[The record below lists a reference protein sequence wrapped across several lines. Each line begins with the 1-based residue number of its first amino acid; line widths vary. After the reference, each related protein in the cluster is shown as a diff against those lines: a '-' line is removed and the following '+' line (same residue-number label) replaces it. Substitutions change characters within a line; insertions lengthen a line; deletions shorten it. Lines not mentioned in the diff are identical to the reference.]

1 MTVWFFE
8 RASRII
14 SLEIRYDNDRGEYV
28 AVVIDAEGCEAIE
41 RFASARTF
49 RSWLIAWETALAD
62 QRWRP
67 SGSPIV
73 MPEDGPGLSI
83 SEVRPLRSMTH

>member
-8 RASRII
+8 RASRVI
-14 SLEIRYDNDRGEYV
+14 SLELRYDNDCGEYV
-28 AVVIDAEGCEAIE
+28 AVVIDAEGREAIE
-41 RFASARTF
+41 RFASAATF
-49 RSWLIAWETALAD
+49 RSWLLAWETTLAD

-73 MPEDGPGLSI
+73 MQEDWPAC
-83 SEVRPLRSMTH
+83 RHRRSVLCALTH